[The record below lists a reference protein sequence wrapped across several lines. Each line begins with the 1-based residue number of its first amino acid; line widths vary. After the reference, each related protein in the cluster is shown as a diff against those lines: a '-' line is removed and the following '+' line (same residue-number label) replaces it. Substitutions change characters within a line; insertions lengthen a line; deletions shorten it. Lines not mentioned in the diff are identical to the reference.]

1 MKEVEFFDTDFLDN
15 KIEIGDKVIF
25 ETPKY
30 RDFTIGTVISKVPKS
45 CQIEYLNT
53 SGMRKGY
60 IDIVRQCYGQIIKYP
75 ITKEGKWESVEEE
88 AYWIQNMEESLKT
101 GKPTIS
107 IMPRCSCCKE
117 VFGRVAFEYKYCP
130 NSGSKMLEE

>member
-1 MKEVEFFDTDFLDN
+1 MKEVEFLDTDFLDN

-30 RDFTIGTVISKVPKS
+30 RDFTIGTVITKAPKS

-60 IDIVRQCYGQIIKYP
+60 VDVVRQCYGQVIKYP
-75 ITKEGKWESVEEE
+75 ITKEGKWEKLTYMTTDDYVIKCS
-88 AYWIQNMEESLKT
+88 NCGES
-101 GKPTIS
+101 
-107 IMPRCSCCKE
+107 
-117 VFGRVAFEYKYCP
+117 FERKSYQSFYNYCP
-130 NSGSKMLEE
+130 HCGSKMLED

>member
-1 MKEVEFFDTDFLDN
+1 MKEVEFFDTDFLGN
-15 KIEIGDKVIF
+15 KIEIGDKVIL

-30 RDFTIGTVISKVPKS
+30 RDFAIGTIITKAPKS
-45 CQIEYLNT
+45 CQVEYESFCT
-53 SGMRKGY
+53 KAKVT
-60 IDIVRQCYGQIIKYP
+60 VRQYYEQLIKYP
-75 ITKEGKWESVEEE
+75 LAKEGKWESVEEE

-130 NSGSKMLEE
+130 NCGSKMLEE

>member
-1 MKEVEFFDTDFLDN
+1 MKEVEFFDTDFLGN
-15 KIEIGDKVIF
+15 KIEIGDKVIL

-30 RDFTIGTVISKVPKS
+30 RDFAIGTVISKAPKS
-45 CQIEYLNT
+45 CQVEYLSFCTKSNVT
-53 SGMRKGY
+53 
-60 IDIVRQCYGQIIKYP
+60 VRQYYEQLIKYP

-130 NSGSKMLEE
+130 NCGSKMLEE